1 MSPLSRVAFHS
12 RSPERVFDPIGHLL
26 DQILVEEAA
35 WDAFFEHT
43 GIKPVLVL
51 YENFASDVGQSVSRV
66 LDRLDLETPEGFQ
79 LAPRMRRQSDG
90 INDDWVRRYS
100 ELRLGTQFD
109 LVPAK
114 AA

>member
-1 MSPLSRVAFHS
+1 M
-12 RSPERVFDPIGHLL
+12 
-26 DQILVEEAA
+26 
-35 WDAFFEHT
+35 
-43 GIKPVLVL
+43 
-51 YENFASDVGQSVSRV
+51 SRV